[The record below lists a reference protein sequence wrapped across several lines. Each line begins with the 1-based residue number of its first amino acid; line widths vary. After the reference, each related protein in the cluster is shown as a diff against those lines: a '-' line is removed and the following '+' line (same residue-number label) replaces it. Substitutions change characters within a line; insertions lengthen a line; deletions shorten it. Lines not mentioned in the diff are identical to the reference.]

1 MASPPAHE
9 IIVVPSVGQPGREE
23 LRQQCY
29 DVRIDVFH
37 REQGFPLD
45 TEIDHLDEEATHI
58 LLRLV
63 PSLQPIGTIRCTRTK
78 DYYKLSRL
86 AVLKEYR
93 QYRFGRALVLSLHD
107 FVKAD
112 AKASGSRVS
121 DTVKVIAHSQ
131 IPVKGFYGK
140 FGYEPEGEEF
150 DEDGA
155 PHQKM
160 VARLSLSD

>member
-1 MASPPAHE
+1 M
-9 IIVVPSVGQPGREE
+9 
-23 LRQQCY
+23 
-29 DVRIDVFH
+29 
-37 REQGFPLD
+37 
-45 TEIDHLDEEATHI
+45 
-58 LLRLV
+58 

-93 QYRFGRALVLSLHD
+93 QYRFGRALVLSLHN

-121 DTVKVIAHSQ
+121 DTVKVIVHSQ

-140 FGYEPEGEEF
+140 
-150 DEDGA
+150 
-155 PHQKM
+155 
-160 VARLSLSD
+160 